1 MWFLMRLTK
10 DEREINLA
18 NGEADPE
25 FVEWK
30 WELLSRAGFSSVD
43 QFYASYPAGTELLTD
58 TTKTLQASRE
68 IAIGLSCGKLF
79 NAIYV
84 CLFMCKHSFSNLLM
98 ISFVVW
104 KIRFCFP
111 VLHES

>member
-58 TTKTLQASRE
+58 TTKE
-68 IAIGLSCGKLF
+68 IALSRKSGVRLSSVLWPDTSSVKGNRHRPIMRNTCPS
-79 NAIYV
+79 
-84 CLFMCKHSFSNLLM
+84 HFSW
-98 ISFVVW
+98 ST
-104 KIRFCFP
+104 
-111 VLHES
+111 